1 MAVDYPPYHVFVCP
15 ECEDDTPRREYPERL
30 EMDRKEFIAHLKEV
44 HGINVTKGT
53 RTLMMHMSRK
63 PRHCASYE
71 WTIGGKTFYEY
82 RG

>member
-1 MAVDYPPYHVFVCP
+1 MAAPDYPPYHIFICP
-15 ECEDDTPRREYPERL
+15 ECDKLCEMSKDD
-30 EMDRKEFIAHLKEV
+30 FIAHLKDV
-44 HGINVTKGT
+44 HEIAEPKGK

-71 WTIGGKTFYEY
+71 WTIADKTFYEY